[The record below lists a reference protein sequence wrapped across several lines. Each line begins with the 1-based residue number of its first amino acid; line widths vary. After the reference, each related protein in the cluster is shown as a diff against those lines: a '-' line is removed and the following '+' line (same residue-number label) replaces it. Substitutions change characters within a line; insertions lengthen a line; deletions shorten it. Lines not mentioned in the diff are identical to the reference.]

1 MMADRDPETGRFL
14 PGNRGNGGRP
24 KGSRNKLGEQFLADL
39 HEEWEENG
47 KTVIAAVRK
56 DKPDVLL
63 KVIASILPKELNVN
77 VSPFEEMTDDQ
88 LKDHAARLV
97 RELGPLFA
105 VGGDPDA
112 RDGQEATRH

>member
-1 MMADRDPETGRFL
+1 MADRDPETGVFL
-14 PGNRGNGGRP
+14 KGKKGGPGRP
-24 KGSRNKLGEQFLADL
+24 KGSRNKLGEQFLSDL
-39 HEEWEENG
+39 QEEWEENG
-47 KTVIAAVRK
+47 RSVIAAVRA

-63 KVIASILPKELNVN
+63 KVIASILPRELNVN